1 MTRDDDQLPSDESV
15 DRELDHVAEIAVDA
29 ELDRA
34 LLAELAE
41 PVIAVDNDG
50 RIVRVNREAE
60 ILLGYPR
67 LELLG
72 KPVEI
77 LVPELA
83 RSRHGEHRRGY
94 MTYPQPRQ
102 MGSAKGLDLVI
113 VTKFGA
119 HLPVS
124 ISLKPLL
131 VSSGRYVSAVIRL
144 KTEVRG

>member
-1 MTRDDDQLPSDESV
+1 MDP
-15 DRELDHVAEIAVDA
+15 ELDYVAGIAADA

-34 LLAELAE
+34 LLTELAE
-41 PVIAVDNDG
+41 PVIAVDEGG

-60 ILLGYPR
+60 IFLGYPR

-72 KPVEI
+72 KSVEVLI
-77 LVPELA
+77 PELA
-83 RSRHGEHRRGY
+83 RQRHEEHRRGY

-102 MGSAKGLDLVI
+102 MGSAKGLDLVV
-113 VTKFGA
+113 VTKAGA
-119 HLPVS
+119 ELPVS